1 MTNTNTMMTND
12 LDRLAE
18 RVEKAATMLQA
29 QRTEHARLKAERDQL
44 SARNR
49 ELEQKLQGRDPAVL
63 LGELQG
69 LHREQRDWQSE
80 RREVALRIEALVKK
94 LERLE
99 G

>member
-1 MTNTNTMMTND
+1 MNETVTITND

-18 RVEKAATMLQA
+18 RIEKAAALLQNQRAEHTRLQA
-29 QRTEHARLKAERDQL
+29 EHDQL
-44 SARNR
+44 AARNQ

-69 LHREQRDWQSE
+69 LHREQHDWQSE
-80 RREVALRIEALVKK
+80 RREVALRIESLVKK
-94 LERLE
+94 LERIE

>member
-1 MTNTNTMMTND
+1 MKGTATMSND

-18 RVEKAATMLQA
+18 RIEKAAALLHA
-29 QRTEHARLKAERDQL
+29 QRTEQVRLQKERDEL
-44 SARNR
+44 AARSR
-49 ELEQKLQGRDPAVL
+49 ELEQKLHGQDPAAL

-69 LHREQRDWQSE
+69 LRREQRDWQTE

-94 LERLE
+94 LERIA

>member
-1 MTNTNTMMTND
+1 MKETATITND

-18 RVEKAATMLQA
+18 RIEKAAALLQA
-29 QRTEHARLKAERDQL
+29 QRADRVRLQRENVQIVARVK
-44 SARNR
+44 
-49 ELEQKLQGRDPAVL
+49 ELEQKLQGQDPAAL
-63 LGELQG
+63 LGELQS
-69 LHREQRDWQSE
+69 LRREQRDWHAE

>member
-1 MTNTNTMMTND
+1 MRDTTTVTND

-18 RVEKAATMLQA
+18 RIEKAATQLQA
-29 QRTEHARLKAERDQL
+29 QRAEHARLLRERDQL
-44 SARNR
+44 AARSR
-49 ELEQKLQGRDPAVL
+49 ELEQRLQGQDPAAL

-69 LHREQRDWQSE
+69 LRREQREWQAE

-94 LERLE
+94 LERIE

>member
-1 MTNTNTMMTND
+1 MTDTATMTND

-18 RVEKAATMLQA
+18 RIEKAAALLQA
-29 QRTEHARLKAERDQL
+29 QRTEHARLQHERDQL
-44 SARNR
+44 AARNQ
-49 ELEQKLQGRDPAVL
+49 EFEQKLQGQDPAAL

-69 LHREQRDWQSE
+69 LRREQRNWQAE

-94 LERLE
+94 LERIE

>member
-1 MTNTNTMMTND
+1 MKGTATMTND

-18 RVEKAATMLQA
+18 RIEKAAALLQS
-29 QRTEHARLKAERDQL
+29 QRTEQVRLRKERDEL
-44 SARNR
+44 AARNQ
-49 ELEQKLQGRDPAVL
+49 EFEQKLHGQDPAAL

-69 LHREQRDWQSE
+69 LRREQRDWQTE

-94 LERLE
+94 LERIE

>member
-1 MTNTNTMMTND
+1 MNETGTMSTD

-18 RVEKAATMLQA
+18 RIEKAAALLQSL
-29 QRTEHARLKAERDQL
+29 RTERDRLQHERDQL
-44 SARNR
+44 VARVQ
-49 ELEQKLQGRDPAVL
+49 EIEQKLQGEEPGALV
-63 LGELQG
+63 GEVQG
-69 LHREQRDWQSE
+69 LRREKRDWQVE